1 MALQINP
8 ECYQAFEK
16 LIKNNLLV
24 ANEKS
29 ELIGSIQF
37 TKQSLWLKD
46 YYLSK
51 IRQEINIENS
61 SGFVKFQVS
70 EEENMRIQY
79 NEGVSPIRTNNV
91 FDSDHNEM
99 LRAPNVSQ
107 KNEQNISVVE
117 LLILEES
124 ADLKLIQAEQYF
136 SEQKFQK
143 CYQALKSIADED
155 PYFLD
160 IIPLYCSV
168 LIELGK

>member
-70 EEENMRIQY
+70 EEENMRI
-79 NEGVSPIRTNNV
+79 
-91 FDSDHNEM
+91 
-99 LRAPNVSQ
+99 
-107 KNEQNISVVE
+107 
-117 LLILEES
+117 
-124 ADLKLIQAEQYF
+124 
-136 SEQKFQK
+136 
-143 CYQALKSIADED
+143 
-155 PYFLD
+155 
-160 IIPLYCSV
+160 
-168 LIELGK
+168 